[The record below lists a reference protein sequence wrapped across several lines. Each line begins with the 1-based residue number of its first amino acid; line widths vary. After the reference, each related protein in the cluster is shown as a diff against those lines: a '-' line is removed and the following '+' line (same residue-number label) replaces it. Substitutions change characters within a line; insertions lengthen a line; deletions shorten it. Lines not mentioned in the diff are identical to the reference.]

1 MVYSLT
7 MWLTLFTVC
16 YGRDSLSHTEKNRY
30 TGSPERC
37 GAEQNIRT
45 SEGRSEAGYRND
57 IQRGFMFVVF
67 TVCHWSHCVRKHE
80 IEDMPNKQSRYQI
93 RIRF

>member
-16 YGRDSLSHTEKNRY
+16 YGSDSLPHTEKNVY
-30 TGSPERC
+30 TGSPERY

-45 SEGRSEAGYRND
+45 FEGRSEAGYRNG
-57 IQRGFMFVVF
+57 IQRGIMVVVF
-67 TVCHWSHCVRKHE
+67 TV
-80 IEDMPNKQSRYQI
+80 
-93 RIRF
+93 